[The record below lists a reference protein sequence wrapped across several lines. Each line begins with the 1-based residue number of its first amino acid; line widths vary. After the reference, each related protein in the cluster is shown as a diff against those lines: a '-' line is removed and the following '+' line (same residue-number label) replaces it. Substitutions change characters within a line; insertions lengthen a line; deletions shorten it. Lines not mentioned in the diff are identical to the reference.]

1 MSITCVRRSNRPAPA
16 KNGELRVPIP
26 RSRDETRIYNKN
38 KFKLGLFGMNCLGGL
53 SLTKAPERWDA
64 SWDNNVKA
72 AKLADEA
79 GLEFLLPIGRW
90 HGYQGES
97 DTQGTTFE
105 TIAWACGLL
114 AKTDEI
120 TTFGTLHVAF
130 VNPVFAAKQMVTADH
145 IGHGRFGLNV
155 VSGWNPIEFGMMGVA
170 LGDHDGRY
178 DYSEEWLTI
187 VNRIWSE
194 HQPFDFDGRHYKL
207 KAVLGKPKPFWGS
220 RPILVSAGNSE
231 TGREFA
237 ARNADCLFTTVP
249 PSHDDLVAKLKFFRD
264 AAPPGQLR
272 NIFASSHLM
281 VRRTRKEAEDYHH
294 YIVYEKGD
302 WESADYAFKLRG
314 SRINTWLKADE
325 DKLKARLISGAG
337 VPIVGSYDDAIET
350 FKRLSSAGLD
360 GLALGMINYVDDFP
374 HIRDEVLPR
383 MERAGLREPLH
394 HAATAAE

>member
-1 MSITCVRRSNRPAPA
+1 MASH
-16 KNGELRVPIP
+16 
-26 RSRDETRIYNKN
+26 RDETRIYNRN

-72 AKLADEA
+72 ARLADEA

-105 TIAWACGLL
+105 TLTWACGLL
-114 AKTDEI
+114 ASTKDI

-145 IGHGRFGLNV
+145 IGRGRFGLNV
-155 VSGWNPIEFGMMGVA
+155 VSGWNPVEFGMMGVA

-187 VNRIWSE
+187 VKRIWSE
-194 HQPFDFDGRHYKL
+194 DQPFDFDGHHYKL
-207 KAVLGKPKPFWGS
+207 KAVMAKPKPWWGS
-220 RPILVSAGNSE
+220 RPILVSAGNSK
-231 TGREFA
+231 TGSDFA

-249 PSHDDLVAKLKFFRD
+249 PKHEDLQSKLRGFRD

-272 NIFASSHLM
+272 NIFASCHLM
-281 VRRTRKEAEDYHH
+281 IRRTRKEAEDYHH
-294 YIVYEKGD
+294 YIVHEKGD
-302 WESADYAFKLRG
+302 WEAADYALNLRG
-314 SRINTWLKADE
+314 QRVNAWGATDDE
-325 DKLKARLISGAG
+325 KKLKARLISGAG
-337 VPIVGSYDDAIET
+337 FPLVGSYDDAVET
-350 FKRLSSAGLD
+350 MQRLHGAGLD
-360 GLALGMINYVDDFP
+360 GLALGMINYVNDFP
-374 HIRDEVLPR
+374 AIRDELLPR
-383 MERAGLREPLH
+383 MERVGLREPQH
-394 HAATAAE
+394 HGAAQRQDALRKDDLVH

>member
-1 MSITCVRRSNRPAPA
+1 MP
-16 KNGELRVPIP
+16 G
-26 RSRDETRIYNKN
+26 SRDETRIYNSN
-38 KFKLGLFGMNCLGGL
+38 KFKLGLFGMNCMGGL

-72 AKLADEA
+72 AKFADDA

-105 TIAWACGLL
+105 TLAWACGLL
-114 AKTDEI
+114 ASTQDI

-178 DYSEEWLTI
+178 DYAEEWVEI
-187 VNRIWSE
+187 VKRVWSE
-194 HQPFDFDGRHYKL
+194 HQPFDFEGRYYKL
-207 KAVLGKPKPFWGS
+207 KAVLGKPKPWWGS

-237 ARNADCLFTTVP
+237 AHNADCLFTTIP
-249 PSHDDLVAKLKFFRD
+249 PKHDDLQQKLKFFRD
-264 AAPPGQLR
+264 AAPAGQLR

-281 VRRTRKEAEDYHH
+281 IRRTRKEAEDYHH

-302 WESADYAFKLRG
+302 WESAEYAFQLRG

-325 DKLKARLISGAG
+325 EKLKARLISGAG
-337 VPIVGSYDDAIET
+337 FPIVGSYDDAVVT
-350 FKRLSSAGLD
+350 MRRLSSAGLD
-360 GLALGMINYVDDFP
+360 GLALGMINYVNDFP
-374 HIRDEVLPR
+374 AIRDELLPR
-383 MERAGLREPLH
+383 MERAGLREPQH
-394 HAATAAE
+394 RHAVTAAE

>member
-1 MSITCVRRSNRPAPA
+1 MASH
-16 KNGELRVPIP
+16 
-26 RSRDETRIYNKN
+26 RDETRIYNKN

-72 AKLADEA
+72 ARLADEA

-105 TIAWACGLL
+105 TLAWACGLL
-114 AKTDEI
+114 ASTRDI

-145 IGHGRFGLNV
+145 IGHGRLGLNV
-155 VSGWNPIEFGMMGVA
+155 VSGWNPIEFGMLGVE

-187 VNRIWSE
+187 VKRIWSE
-194 HQPFDFDGRHYKL
+194 DKPFDFDGHHYKL
-207 KAVLGKPKPFWGS
+207 KAVMAKPKPWWGS
-220 RPILVSAGNSE
+220 RPILVSAGNSK
-231 TGREFA
+231 TGSDFA

-249 PSHDDLVAKLKFFRD
+249 GKHEELQPKLKAFRD

-272 NIFASSHLM
+272 NIFASCHLM

-294 YIVYEKGD
+294 YIVYEHGD
-302 WESADYAFKLRG
+302 WESAEYALNLRG
-314 SRINTWLKADE
+314 QRVKSWFTTDDE
-325 DKLKARLISGAG
+325 KKMKARLISGAG
-337 VPIVGSYDDAIET
+337 FPLVGSYDDAVEMMQ
-350 FKRLSSAGLD
+350 RLHGVGLD
-360 GLALGMINYVDDFP
+360 GLALGMINYVNDFP
-374 HIRDEVLPR
+374 GIRDELLPR
-383 MERAGLREPLH
+383 MERVGLREPQH
-394 HAATAAE
+394 HGAAQRQDDLVH

>member
-1 MSITCVRRSNRPAPA
+1 M
-16 KNGELRVPIP
+16 P
-26 RSRDETRIYNKN
+26 RSRDETRIYNQN
-38 KFKLGLFGMNCLGGL
+38 KFKLGLFGMNCKGGL

-72 AKLADEA
+72 AQLADEA

-114 AKTDEI
+114 ASTHDI

-130 VNPVFAAKQMVTADH
+130 INPVFAAKQMVTADH

-178 DYSEEWLTI
+178 DYAEEWLTI
-187 VNRIWSE
+187 VNRVWSE
-194 HQPFDFDGRHYKL
+194 DKPFDFDGQNYKL
-207 KAVLGKPKPFWGS
+207 KAVLGKPKPWWGS

-231 TGREFA
+231 TGRDFA

-249 PSHDDLVAKLKFFRD
+249 PTDEDLRTKLKYFRD
-264 AAPPGQLR
+264 AAPAGQLR
-272 NIFASSHLM
+272 NIFASCHLM
-281 VRRTRKEAEDYHH
+281 VRPTRKEAEEYHH
-294 YIVYEKGD
+294 YIVHEQGD
-302 WESADYAFKLRG
+302 WEAANYAFNLRG

-325 DKLKARLISGAG
+325 DKLKERLISGAG
-337 VPIVGSYDDAIET
+337 FPCIGSYDDAIET
-350 FKRLSSAGLD
+350 FKRLNSAGLD
-360 GLALGMINYVDDFP
+360 GAALGMINYVDDFP

-383 MERAGLREPLH
+383 MERAGLREPMR

>member
-1 MSITCVRRSNRPAPA
+1 MASH
-16 KNGELRVPIP
+16 
-26 RSRDETRIYNKN
+26 RDETRIYNKN

-72 AKLADEA
+72 ARLADEA

-105 TIAWACGLL
+105 TLTWACGLL
-114 AKTDEI
+114 ASTKDI

-155 VSGWNPIEFGMMGVA
+155 VSGWNPIEFGMMGVE

-187 VNRIWSE
+187 VKRIWSE
-194 HQPFDFDGRHYKL
+194 DKPFDFDGHHYKL
-207 KAVLGKPKPFWGS
+207 KAVMAKPKPWWGS
-220 RPILVSAGNSE
+220 RPILVSAGNSK
-231 TGREFA
+231 TGSDFA

-249 PSHDDLVAKLKFFRD
+249 GKHEELQPKLKAFRD

-272 NIFASSHLM
+272 NIFASCHLM

-294 YIVYEKGD
+294 YIVYEQGD
-302 WESADYAFKLRG
+302 WESAEYALNLRG
-314 SRINTWLKADE
+314 QRVKSWFTTDDE
-325 DKLKARLISGAG
+325 KKMKARLISGAG
-337 VPIVGSYDDAIET
+337 FPLVGSYDDAVEMMQ
-350 FKRLSSAGLD
+350 RLHGVGLD
-360 GLALGMINYVDDFP
+360 GLALGLINYVNDFP
-374 HIRDEVLPR
+374 GIRDELLPR
-383 MERAGLREPLH
+383 MERVGLREPQH
-394 HAATAAE
+394 HGAAQRQDDLVH

>member
-1 MSITCVRRSNRPAPA
+1 MASH
-16 KNGELRVPIP
+16 
-26 RSRDETRIYNKN
+26 RDETRIYNKN

-72 AKLADEA
+72 ARLADEA

-105 TIAWACGLL
+105 TLAWACGLL
-114 AKTDEI
+114 ASTKDI

-170 LGDHDGRY
+170 LGEHDGRY

-187 VNRIWSE
+187 VKRIWSE
-194 HQPFDFDGRHYKL
+194 DQPFDFDGHHYKL
-207 KAVLGKPKPFWGS
+207 KAVMAKPKPWWGS
-220 RPILVSAGNSE
+220 RPILVSAGNSK
-231 TGREFA
+231 TGSDFA

-249 PSHDDLVAKLKFFRD
+249 PKHEDLQSKLKAFRD

-272 NIFASSHLM
+272 NIFASCHLM

-294 YIVYEKGD
+294 YIVHEQGD
-302 WESADYAFKLRG
+302 WEAADYALNLRG
-314 SRINTWLKADE
+314 QRINAWIATDDE
-325 DKLKARLISGAG
+325 KKLKARLISGAG
-337 VPIVGSYDDAIET
+337 FP
-350 FKRLSSAGLD
+350 
-360 GLALGMINYVDDFP
+360 LGVC
-374 HIRDEVLPR
+374 RR
-383 MERAGLREPLH
+383 WRCA
-394 HAATAAE
+394 

>member
-1 MSITCVRRSNRPAPA
+1 M
-16 KNGELRVPIP
+16 P
-26 RSRDETRIYNKN
+26 RNRDETQIYNKN
-38 KFKLGLFGMNCLGGL
+38 KFKLGLFGMNCSGGL

-114 AKTDEI
+114 ASTKEI

-178 DYSEEWLTI
+178 DYAGEWLEI

-194 HQPFDFDGRHYKL
+194 HTPFDFDGRHYKL
-207 KAVLGKPKPFWGS
+207 KAVLGKPKPWWGS
-220 RPILVSAGNSE
+220 RPDLGECRQFGNGARIRRAQRGLPVHHGATAGR
-231 TGREFA
+231 GFA
-237 ARNADCLFTTVP
+237 
-249 PSHDDLVAKLKFFRD
+249 
-264 AAPPGQLR
+264 G
-272 NIFASSHLM
+272 
-281 VRRTRKEAEDYHH
+281 EAE
-294 YIVYEKGD
+294 I
-302 WESADYAFKLRG
+302 FPR
-314 SRINTWLKADE
+314 RRP
-325 DKLKARLISGAG
+325 ARTVAQHFCQLSPDGAPHPQG
-337 VPIVGSYDDAIET
+337 GGG
-350 FKRLSSAGLD
+350 LS
-360 GLALGMINYVDDFP
+360 
-374 HIRDEVLPR
+374 
-383 MERAGLREPLH
+383 PLH
-394 HAATAAE
+394 RP

>member
-1 MSITCVRRSNRPAPA
+1 MASH
-16 KNGELRVPIP
+16 
-26 RSRDETRIYNKN
+26 RDETRIYNKN

-72 AKLADEA
+72 ARMADEA

-105 TIAWACGLL
+105 TLTWACGLL
-114 AKTDEI
+114 ASTKDI

-155 VSGWNPIEFGMMGVA
+155 VSGWNPVEFGMMGVA

-187 VNRIWSE
+187 VKRIWSE
-194 HQPFDFDGRHYKL
+194 DKPFDFDGHHYKL
-207 KAVLGKPKPFWGS
+207 KAVMAKPKPLWGS
-220 RPILVSAGNSE
+220 RPILVSAGNSK
-231 TGREFA
+231 TGSDFA

-249 PSHDDLVAKLKFFRD
+249 AKHEDLESKLKSFRD

-272 NIFASSHLM
+272 NIFASCHLM

-294 YIVYEKGD
+294 YIVHEQGD
-302 WESADYAFKLRG
+302 WESAEYALNLRG
-314 SRINTWLKADE
+314 QRISSWVNTDDE
-325 DKLKARLISGAG
+325 KKLKARLISGAG
-337 VPIVGSYDDAIET
+337 FPLVGSYDDAVET
-350 FKRLSSAGLD
+350 MLRLRNAGLD
-360 GLALGMINYVDDFP
+360 GLALGMINYVNDFP
-374 HIRDEVLPR
+374 AIRDELLPR
-383 MERAGLREPLH
+383 MERAGLREPQR
-394 HAATAAE
+394 HAAAQQLDDPVH

>member
-1 MSITCVRRSNRPAPA
+1 MASH
-16 KNGELRVPIP
+16 
-26 RSRDETRIYNKN
+26 RDETRIYNKN

-72 AKLADEA
+72 ARLADEA

-105 TIAWACGLL
+105 TLTWACGLL
-114 AKTDEI
+114 ASTKDI

-155 VSGWNPIEFGMMGVA
+155 VSGWNPIEFGMMGVE

-187 VNRIWSE
+187 VKRIWSE
-194 HQPFDFDGRHYKL
+194 DKPFDFDGHHYKL
-207 KAVLGKPKPFWGS
+207 KAVMAKPKPWWGS
-220 RPILVSAGNSE
+220 RPILVSAGNSK
-231 TGREFA
+231 TGSDFA

-249 PSHDDLVAKLKFFRD
+249 GKHEELQPKLKAFRD

-272 NIFASSHLM
+272 NIFASCHLM

-294 YIVYEKGD
+294 YIVYEHGD
-302 WESADYAFKLRG
+302 WESAEYALNLRG
-314 SRINTWLKADE
+314 QRVKSWFTTDDE
-325 DKLKARLISGAG
+325 KKMKARLISGAG
-337 VPIVGSYDDAIET
+337 FPLVGSYDDAVEMMQ
-350 FKRLSSAGLD
+350 RLHGVGLD
-360 GLALGMINYVDDFP
+360 GLALGMINYVNDFP
-374 HIRDEVLPR
+374 GIRDELLPR
-383 MERAGLREPLH
+383 MERVGLREPQH
-394 HAATAAE
+394 HGAAQRQDDLVH

>member
-1 MSITCVRRSNRPAPA
+1 MASH
-16 KNGELRVPIP
+16 
-26 RSRDETRIYNKN
+26 RDETRIYNKN

-72 AKLADEA
+72 ARLADEA

-105 TIAWACGLL
+105 TLTWACGLL
-114 AKTDEI
+114 ASTKDI

-155 VSGWNPIEFGMMGVA
+155 VSGWNPIEFGMMGVE

-187 VNRIWSE
+187 VKRIWSE
-194 HQPFDFDGRHYKL
+194 DKPFDFDGHYYKL
-207 KAVLGKPKPFWGS
+207 KAVMAKPKPWWGS
-220 RPILVSAGNSE
+220 RPILVSAGNSK
-231 TGREFA
+231 TGSDFA

-249 PSHDDLVAKLKFFRD
+249 GKHEELQPKLKAFRD

-272 NIFASSHLM
+272 NIFASCHLM

-294 YIVYEKGD
+294 YIVYEQGD
-302 WESADYAFKLRG
+302 WESAEYALNLRG
-314 SRINTWLKADE
+314 QRVKSWFTTDDE
-325 DKLKARLISGAG
+325 KKMKARLISGAG
-337 VPIVGSYDDAIET
+337 FPLVGSYDDAVEMMQ
-350 FKRLSSAGLD
+350 RLHGVGLD
-360 GLALGMINYVDDFP
+360 GLALGMINYVNDFP
-374 HIRDEVLPR
+374 GIRDELLPR
-383 MERAGLREPLH
+383 MERVGLREPQH
-394 HAATAAE
+394 HGAAQRQDDLVH

>member
-130 VNPVFAAKQMVTADH
+130 INPVFAAKQMVTADH
-145 IGHGRFGLNV
+145 IGHGRFGVNV
-155 VSGWNPIEFGMMGVA
+155 VSGWNAIEFGMMAVTIMRRNGSKSSTASGRKTSRSISTGATTSSRQCLASRSHGGVA
-170 LGDHDGRY
+170 
-178 DYSEEWLTI
+178 
-187 VNRIWSE
+187 V
-194 HQPFDFDGRHYKL
+194 
-207 KAVLGKPKPFWGS
+207 PFW
-220 RPILVSAGNSE
+220 
-231 TGREFA
+231 
-237 ARNADCLFTTVP
+237 
-249 PSHDDLVAKLKFFRD
+249 
-264 AAPPGQLR
+264 
-272 NIFASSHLM
+272 
-281 VRRTRKEAEDYHH
+281 
-294 YIVYEKGD
+294 
-302 WESADYAFKLRG
+302 
-314 SRINTWLKADE
+314 
-325 DKLKARLISGAG
+325 
-337 VPIVGSYDDAIET
+337 
-350 FKRLSSAGLD
+350 
-360 GLALGMINYVDDFP
+360 
-374 HIRDEVLPR
+374 
-383 MERAGLREPLH
+383 
-394 HAATAAE
+394 

>member
-1 MSITCVRRSNRPAPA
+1 MASH
-16 KNGELRVPIP
+16 
-26 RSRDETRIYNKN
+26 RDETRIYNKN

-72 AKLADEA
+72 ARLADEA

-105 TIAWACGLL
+105 TLAWACGLL
-114 AKTDEI
+114 ASTKDI
-120 TTFGTLHVAF
+120 ATFGTLHVAF

-155 VSGWNPIEFGMMGVA
+155 VSGWNPIEFGMMGVE

-187 VNRIWSE
+187 VKRIWSE
-194 HQPFDFDGRHYKL
+194 DKPFDFDGHHYKL
-207 KAVLGKPKPFWGS
+207 KAVMAKPKPWWGS
-220 RPILVSAGNSE
+220 RPILVSAGNSK
-231 TGREFA
+231 TGSDFA

-249 PSHDDLVAKLKFFRD
+249 GKHEELQPKLKAFRD

-272 NIFASSHLM
+272 NIFASCHLM

-294 YIVYEKGD
+294 YIVYEHGD
-302 WESADYAFKLRG
+302 WESAEYALNLRG
-314 SRINTWLKADE
+314 QRVKSWFTTDDE
-325 DKLKARLISGAG
+325 KKMKARLISGAG
-337 VPIVGSYDDAIET
+337 FPLVGSYDDAVEMMQ
-350 FKRLSSAGLD
+350 RLHGVGLD
-360 GLALGMINYVDDFP
+360 GLALGMINYVNDFP
-374 HIRDEVLPR
+374 GIRDELLPR
-383 MERAGLREPLH
+383 MERVGLREPQH
-394 HAATAAE
+394 HGAAQRQDDLVH

>member
-1 MSITCVRRSNRPAPA
+1 M
-16 KNGELRVPIP
+16 P
-26 RSRDETRIYNKN
+26 RNRDETRIYNKN

-105 TIAWACGLL
+105 TLAWACGLL
-114 AKTDEI
+114 ASTQDI

-155 VSGWNPIEFGMMGVA
+155 VSGWNPIEFGMMGVP

-178 DYSEEWLTI
+178 DYAEEWIEI

-194 HQPFDFDGRHYKL
+194 NQPFDFDGRHYKL
-207 KAVLGKPKPFWGS
+207 KAVLGKPKPWWGS

-249 PSHDDLVAKLKFFRD
+249 PQHDDLVGKLKFFRD

-272 NIFASSHLM
+272 NIFASCHLM

-294 YIVYEKGD
+294 YIVYEQGD
-302 WESADYAFKLRG
+302 WELAEYAFNLRG

-325 DKLKARLISGAG
+325 EKLKARLISGAG
-337 VPIVGSYDDAIET
+337 FPVVGSYDDAVET
-350 FKRLSSAGLD
+350 FQRLSSAGLD
-360 GLALGMINYVDDFP
+360 GLALGMINYVNDFP
-374 HIRDEVLPR
+374 GIRDELLPR
-383 MERAGLREPLH
+383 MERAGLRDPLKRSASG
-394 HAATAAE
+394 AARAASVAH

>member
-1 MSITCVRRSNRPAPA
+1 MASH
-16 KNGELRVPIP
+16 
-26 RSRDETRIYNKN
+26 RDETRIYNKN

-72 AKLADEA
+72 ARLADEA

-105 TIAWACGLL
+105 TLTWACGLL
-114 AKTDEI
+114 ASTKDI

-187 VNRIWSE
+187 VKRIWSE
-194 HQPFDFDGRHYKL
+194 DQPFDFDGRHYKL
-207 KAVLGKPKPFWGS
+207 KAVMAKPKPWWGS
-220 RPILVSAGNSE
+220 RPILVSAGNSK
-231 TGREFA
+231 TGSDFA

-249 PSHDDLVAKLKFFRD
+249 PKLEDLQSKLRGFRD

-272 NIFASSHLM
+272 NIFASCHLM

-294 YIVYEKGD
+294 YIVHEKGD
-302 WESADYAFKLRG
+302 WEAADYALNLRG
-314 SRINTWLKADE
+314 QRVNAWGATDDE
-325 DKLKARLISGAG
+325 KKLKARLISGAG
-337 VPIVGSYDDAIET
+337 FPLVGSYDDAVET
-350 FKRLSSAGLD
+350 MQRLHGAGLD
-360 GLALGMINYVDDFP
+360 GLALGMINYVNDFP
-374 HIRDEVLPR
+374 AIRDELLPR
-383 MERAGLREPLH
+383 MERVGLREPQR
-394 HAATAAE
+394 HAAAQRLDDLVH